1 VTLREKIKICEGKNA
16 WETRAYGD
24 VPTIFMADG
33 PHGMRVMDLTQSYEN
48 DKSAPAT
55 AFPTA
60 VLTACSFDTE
70 LMEKM
75 GAAIA
80 EEAADQGVSVV
91 LGPGANIKRN
101 PLCGR
106 NFEYFSEDPYLA
118 GKMAAGEIRGI
129 ESRGIGACVKH
140 YACNDQ
146 EYMRMVSDSCV
157 DERTLR
163 EIYLANF
170 EIAVKEGKPSSVM
183 CGYNKINGT
192 YCSDNKRLLTDIL
205 RDEWGFDGVVMSD
218 WSAMNDRVAAFK
230 AGCDLNM
237 PGGADYMEK
246 DVIDAIISGK
256 LSKDDVRRSAKRVAK
271 WAKKYAFSE
280 SDKYKNVCDYYAHHE
295 LAREIAEQSAVLM
308 KNDGILP
315 LSANAKVAVS
325 GSMAENIRFQGA
337 GSSHINAKKLIQPI
351 DVFGNL
357 VSADEA
363 DAVIVFAGL
372 PDEYEAEGFD
382 RENIKFPPAQLEYIE
397 KAIAENEN
405 VIVVLFT
412 GSVVELPFA
421 DKVRAILYMGLPGE
435 AGAEAAKNLIYGYAN
450 PSGRLAESWIYDY
463 SDCPSAEYFGER
475 DPIYREG
482 VFTGYRHY
490 DSNAVPVRYPFGY
503 GLSYTAFEYKNLTV
517 SGDTVTVTV
526 KNTGERAGAETVLL
540 FVEPPEGGIKRPSR
554 ELKAFTKVF
563 IAPKEEKTVT
573 LTLTDRSFAVW
584 NEGWVVPKGT
594 YTVKV
599 GSQTAAIYKDGDSFT
614 PIEYTPPKPK
624 VTLTGKGHYTINN
637 SAEDMKNAS
646 FAFRIFYEML
656 LKTGTARLDP
666 NSWDYRLFVD
676 CFIGGPIRNMII
688 NGRLKAKY
696 AYALVDSAN
705 GKNVDAITDFLEL

>member
-1 VTLREKIKICEGKNA
+1 
-16 WETRAYGD
+16 
-24 VPTIFMADG
+24 
-33 PHGMRVMDLTQSYEN
+33 MDLTKSYEN
-48 DKSAPAT
+48 NSSAPAT
-55 AFPTA
+55 AFPAA

-80 EEAADQGVSVV
+80 EEAIDQDVQVV

-129 ESRGIGACVKH
+129 QSKNVGACLKH
-140 YACNDQ
+140 FACNDQ
-146 EYMRMVSDSCV
+146 EFMRMVSDSCV

-163 EIYLANF
+163 EIYFTNF
-170 EIAVKEGKPSSVM
+170 EIAVKEGEPSSVM

-192 YCSDNKRLLTDIL
+192 YCSDNKWLLTDVL
-205 RDEWGFDGVVMSD
+205 RDEWGFGGLVMSD
-218 WSAMNDRVAAFK
+218 WSAMNDRVAAFI

-237 PGGADYMEK
+237 PGGSDYMEK
-246 DVIDAIISGK
+246 DVINAIIDGK
-256 LSKDDVRRSAKRVAK
+256 LGKDDVRRSAKRVVKFAE
-271 WAKKYAFSE
+271 KYAVSE
-280 SDKYKNVCDYYAHHE
+280 KDKYKNVCDYYAHHE
-295 LAREIAEQSAVLM
+295 LAREIAEGSAVLM

-315 LSANAKVAVS
+315 LSPNAKIAVS
-325 GSMAENIRFQGA
+325 GSMADNIRFQGA
-337 GSSHINAKKLIQPI
+337 GSSHINAKKLIQPTDI
-351 DVFGNL
+351 FTGT
-357 VSADEA
+357 VSAQEA

-382 RENIKFPPAQLEYIE
+382 RENIKFPEAQLEYIE
-397 KAIAENEN
+397 NAVAENEN

-463 SDCPSAEYFGER
+463 SDCPSADFFGER

-482 VFTGYRHY
+482 VFVGYRHY
-490 DSNAVPVRYPFGY
+490 DTNDIPVRYQFGH
-503 GLSYTAFEYKNLTV
+503 GLSYTTFEYKNLTV

-540 FVEPPEGGIKRPSR
+540 FVEPPEGEVKRPVR
-554 ELKAFTKVF
+554 ELKAFAKVF

-573 LTLTDRSFAVW
+573 LTLSDRSFAVW
-584 NEGWVVPKGT
+584 QGGWVIPKGT

-599 GSQTAAIYKDGDSFT
+599 GTETAAIYKDGDSFT
-614 PIEYTPPKPK
+614 PIEYVPPAPK
-624 VTLTGKGHYTINN
+624 AVLTGKGHYTVNS
-637 SAEDMKNAS
+637 SAEEMKNSS
-646 FAFRIFYEML
+646 FAFRVFYEML
-656 LKTGTARLDP
+656 VRTGAAHLDP
-666 NSWDYRLFVD
+666 ESWDYKLFMD
-676 CFIGGPIRNMII
+676 CFVGGPIRNMII
-688 NGRLKAKY
+688 NGRLKGKY

-705 GKNVDAITDFLEL
+705 GKNVDAITDFLEI